1 MMRSSIALLILAAIL
16 ALDAGTAGAQKEI
29 APFKRRIVGGETAD
43 IKQHPWQVALNIK
56 VSSSNLLCGG
66 SIIEQRWVLTAAHC
80 FGSQSTKPGDVRARS
95 GSTNYTAP
103 GPWLD
108 VERVV
113 VHEAYDPQTFEND
126 IALVKLKSSSL
137 TPGGRVIPLVA
148 SSVVV
153 PAGQP
158 LEVTGWG
165 ATKEGGSGSSVLMK
179 ASVPLVDTATC
190 NAQDSYAGKVKGSM
204 MCAGAKD
211 GGIDSCQGDSGGPL
225 VWRTSEGP
233 VLVGVVSHG
242 EGCARKLKYGV
253 YTRVS
258 AYRDWIDRVLASD
271 RR

>member
-1 MMRSSIALLILAAIL
+1 MMRSSIALLILAAVL
-16 ALDAGTAGAQKEI
+16 ALNTSTADAQKEI

-43 IKQHPWQVALNIK
+43 IKQHPWQVALQLK
-56 VSSSNLLCGG
+56 VAGTTRLCGG
-66 SIIEQRWVLTAAHC
+66 SVIAAQWVLTAAHC
-80 FGSQSTKPGDVRARS
+80 FDNNAREPRARA
-95 GSTNYTAP
+95 GSTNYAAP
-103 GPWLD
+103 GPWLQA
-108 VERVV
+108 ERTV
-113 VHEAYDPQTFEND
+113 VHEGYVAETFEND

-137 TPGGRVIPLVA
+137 TAGGRVIPRA
-148 SSVVV
+148 APSVTV
-153 PAGQP
+153 PTGQP

-165 ATKEGGSGSSVLMK
+165 AIKEGGSGSSMLMK
-179 ASVPLVDTATC
+179 ATVPLVDTATC
-190 NAQDSYAGKVKGSM
+190 NAQDSYAGKVKDSM

-253 YTRVS
+253 YTRVG

-271 RR
+271 QR

>member
-1 MMRSSIALLILAAIL
+1 MRSSIALLILAAIL
-16 ALDAGTAGAQKEI
+16 ALDAGAADAQQEI
-29 APFKRRIVGGETAD
+29 APFKRRIVGGDRAD
-43 IKQHPWQVALNIK
+43 IKQHPWQVALQIK
-56 VSSSNLLCGG
+56 VATGTALCGG

-80 FGSQSTKPGDVRARS
+80 FGGTSTKAGEVRARS

-103 GPWLD
+103 GPWLEVD
-108 VERVV
+108 RVV
-113 VHEAYDPQTFEND
+113 VHQAYDPQTFEND

-137 TPGGRVIPLVA
+137 TPGGRVIPLAAA
-148 SSVVV
+148 SMTV

-165 ATKEGGSGSSVLMK
+165 ATKEGGSGSSALMK
-179 ASVPLVDTATC
+179 ATLPLVDAATC
-190 NAQDSYAGKVKGSM
+190 NATDSYAGKIKSSM

-225 VWRTSEGP
+225 VWRTSDGP

-258 AYRDWIDRVLASD
+258 AYRDWIDRVLATD
-271 RR
+271 QR